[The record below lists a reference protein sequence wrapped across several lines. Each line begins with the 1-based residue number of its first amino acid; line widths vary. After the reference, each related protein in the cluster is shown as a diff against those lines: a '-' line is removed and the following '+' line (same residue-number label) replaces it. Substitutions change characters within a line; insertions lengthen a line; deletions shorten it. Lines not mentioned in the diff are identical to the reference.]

1 MKEKIKVQV
10 VLYRERHAELWRE
23 MNKIRPANRA
33 ERLRSLA
40 LIGLLRLQQLAAQAQ
55 QEENDQGKESDCI

>member
-10 VLYRERHAELWRE
+10 VLNRERHEELWRE

-33 ERLRSLA
+33 ERLRGLA
-40 LIGLLRLQQLAAQAQ
+40 LVGLMRLQQLAQAR
-55 QEENDQGKESDCI
+55 EEDDQGKEFLI